1 MTQIIYLILDFTYH
15 HKPNKNFEIKIN
27 RMAESNQENE
37 KLRGF
42 AVLINSILT
51 PLNENEKFKA
61 KFGSIHVKIL
71 LNASNLNHAAIIIVE
86 SGLLR
91 VESVPNK
98 PKENLKKQKIGWNA
112 FLEMDTQTFLAIAMN
127 RLSLLGVAKL
137 WLTRKIKMRGIR
149 KLIILLKIFKFLT
162 SDNE

>member
-1 MTQIIYLILDFTYH
+1 MV
-15 HKPNKNFEIKIN
+15 
-27 RMAESNQENE
+27 ESNQENK

-42 AVLINSILT
+42 AVLINSILS
-51 PLNENEKFKA
+51 PLNENKRFQEKF
-61 KFGSIHVKIL
+61 GNLHVKIL

-98 PKENLKKQKIGWNA
+98 PKENLKKHKIGWNA

-127 RLSLLGVAKL
+127 RISLLGVAKL
-137 WLTRKIKMRGIR
+137 WLKHKIKMRGIR
-149 KLIILLKIFKFLT
+149 RLLILLKLFKFLT
-162 SDNE
+162 SDSE